1 MPRYLNEN
9 DIEQMLD
16 IPDDGSE
23 DGFESDEAEEFNV
36 NTIQRLLE
44 APDDSSDLLQNSPT
58 HLNTT
63 PNSCSESGTSTIAL
77 CSQLDNSQPVKPL
90 IVQSSSPLEQ
100 ELTDESK
107 CEDESWGK
115 VFWTSRPDPDEF
127 DKVTIKPRYLLNR
140 RARPVAHFKK
150 FFSDEAFDL
159 IVTQTNL
166 YAEQQNIK
174 NWQPVDTQEI
184 SAFLGILIIMGYHIL
199 PHIDLYWSSDPG
211 FRVNE
216 IAEVMPVKR
225 FKKIL
230 EALHLNDNNQ
240 QPSREDVNFDKL
252 YKIRPLISLLSQS
265 FENNAFN
272 SSSQSIDES
281 MILFKGRSSLKQY
294 MPLKPIKRGY
304 KVWCCCDSSTG
315 YLYNY
320 EIYTGKTG
328 QGTEEGLGANVVK
341 KLSSKLAQENFKSHV
356 TFDNFFCDFS
366 LMQYLYEK
374 NIYATGTVRRNRAIL
389 PNIIKNNTKR
399 NGRNKSLKL
408 KKGEFKWRTK
418 QDVAFI
424 VWQDTKEVLLLTTAF
439 HPKVEVTTVQ
449 RTQKNGTRE
458 AVSCPMV
465 VKEYTKRMG
474 GVDRFDQVK
483 GTYAVGRRSKR
494 WWLRI
499 FYFLVDASLTNSFIL
514 YSLTSRVEKLTN
526 LEFRVAVAR
535 GLIGGYSSRKRRS
548 SLPTYI
554 CKKSRI
560 ACPEVYQK
568 TINAVPE
575 ELRFVNVGDHMPAEL
590 ETYRRCKLCSTKVK
604 DKRSKIKCSKCNVP
618 LCITPCFAQFHRK

>member
-1 MPRYLNEN
+1 MPRHLNEN

-44 APDDSSDLLQNSPT
+44 APNDSSDLLQNSPT

-100 ELTDESK
+100 ELTDESE

-150 FFSDEAFDL
+150 FFSDEVFDL

-230 EALHLNDNNQ
+230 ETLHLNDNNQ

-294 MPLKPIKRGY
+294 MPLKPIKGAI
-304 KVWCCCDSSTG
+304 KCGAVV
-315 YLYNY
+315 
-320 EIYTGKTG
+320 IVA
-328 QGTEEGLGANVVK
+328 QGTCITMKFIPV
-341 KLSSKLAQENFKSHV
+341 
-356 TFDNFFCDFS
+356 
-366 LMQYLYEK
+366 
-374 NIYATGTVRRNRAIL
+374 
-389 PNIIKNNTKR
+389 
-399 NGRNKSLKL
+399 
-408 KKGEFKWRTK
+408 K
-418 QDVAFI
+418 QD
-424 VWQDTKEVLLLTTAF
+424 KE
-439 HPKVEVTTVQ
+439 
-449 RTQKNGTRE
+449 QK
-458 AVSCPMV
+458 
-465 VKEYTKRMG
+465 
-474 GVDRFDQVK
+474 
-483 GTYAVGRRSKR
+483 
-494 WWLRI
+494 
-499 FYFLVDASLTNSFIL
+499 
-514 YSLTSRVEKLTN
+514 RV
-526 LEFRVAVAR
+526 
-535 GLIGGYSSRKRRS
+535 
-548 SLPTYI
+548 
-554 CKKSRI
+554 
-560 ACPEVYQK
+560 
-568 TINAVPE
+568 
-575 ELRFVNVGDHMPAEL
+575 
-590 ETYRRCKLCSTKVK
+590 
-604 DKRSKIKCSKCNVP
+604 
-618 LCITPCFAQFHRK
+618 